1 MEVAMLVSSIPIL
14 AISPTYQLLLGLFSL
29 RQALQDLKD
38 HRDYKAL
45 PGLQAIRDLK
55 GHKVLRDLK
64 GHKVLRDLK
73 GHKALPDHK
82 EPKALPDH
90 KEPKALPDHK
100 EPKAKQALP
109 GVPEWAST
117 PSR

>member
-1 MEVAMLVSSIPIL
+1 MEVVMLVSSIPIL
-14 AISPTYQLLLGLFSL
+14 AISPTFQLVLGLFSL

-38 HRDYKAL
+38 LKDHKAL

-55 GHKVLRDLK
+55 D
-64 GHKVLRDLK
+64 
-73 GHKALPDHK
+73 HKAIPDHRGFK
-82 EPKALPDH
+82 
-90 KEPKALPDHK
+90 DHK